1 MSPEQGAEGM
11 DFRSD
16 NVASAA
22 PEIVD
27 AMVEAARTSAT
38 PYGGD
43 PITKGLEPAF
53 SALFETPVR
62 VFPAVTGTAANA
74 LALAALTPPWG
85 VIYAARAAH
94 VENDECGAP
103 EFMTGGAKVTGIE
116 ERFGKIVPAA
126 LDAALAA
133 AGAGEVHWSQPA
145 CLSLTQPT
153 EMGQI
158 YTVDELA
165 ALTDIAR
172 RHDLAVHM
180 DGARFGNAV
189 AASGASPAALTW
201 RAGVDALSFGATK
214 NGAMAAEAIVLFD
227 PAHAADLAFRHK
239 RAGQLLSKMRFVSAQ
254 LSAYIADDLW
264 LRLAERANRQ
274 ANRLAAGLEAVPGA
288 ALAAPVQANEIF
300 VTLPARVID
309 GLAGAGILFY
319 RWPETDPATTT
330 IRLVT
335 RHDTADGDVD
345 ALIGTARSLA
355 AAAT

>member
-1 MSPEQGAEGM
+1 M

-27 AMVEAARTSAT
+27 AMVAAARVSAT

-43 PITKGLEPAF
+43 PVTEGLEPAF
-53 SALFETPVR
+53 SELFETEVR

-74 LALAALTPPWG
+74 LAVAALTPPWG
-85 VIYAARAAH
+85 VIYAAHAAH
-94 VENDECGAP
+94 VQNDECGAP

-116 ERFGKIVPAA
+116 ERFGKIRATA
-126 LDAALAA
+126 LEATLAA

-153 EMGQI
+153 EMGQV
-158 YTVDELA
+158 YTPDELSGLIA
-165 ALTDIAR
+165 IAR
-172 RHDLAVHM
+172 RHGLAVHM

-201 RAGVDALSFGATK
+201 QAGVDALSFGATK
-214 NGAMAAEAIVLFD
+214 NGALAAEAIVLFD
-227 PAHAADLAFRHK
+227 TGRAAELAFRHK

-254 LSAYIADDLW
+254 LAAYIADGLW
-264 LRLAERANRQ
+264 LRLAERANRE
-274 ANRLAAGLEAVPGA
+274 ACRLAQGLAAVPGA
-288 ALAAPVQANEIF
+288 SLAAPVEANEIF
-300 VTLPARVID
+300 VTLPRAVID
-309 GLAGAGILFY
+309 GLAAAGVLFY
-319 RWPETDPATTT
+319 PWPETDPATTT

-335 RHDTADGDVD
+335 RHDTDAGEVG
-345 ALIGTARSLA
+345 ALIDTAQRLA
-355 AAAT
+355 AGAATE

>member
-1 MSPEQGAEGM
+1 M

-27 AMVEAARTSAT
+27 AVVEAARVSAT

-43 PITKGLEPAF
+43 PITEGLEPAF
-53 SALFETPVR
+53 SDLFETEVR
-62 VFPAVTGTAANA
+62 VFPVVTGTAANA
-74 LALAALTPPWG
+74 LAVAALTPPWG
-85 VIYAARAAH
+85 VIYAAHAAH
-94 VENDECGAP
+94 VQNDECGAP

-153 EMGQI
+153 EMGQV
-158 YTVDELA
+158 YTPDELSG
-165 ALTDIAR
+165 LTAIAR
-172 RHDLAVHM
+172 RHGLAVHM

-189 AASGASPAALTW
+189 AASGESPATLTW

-227 PAHAADLAFRHK
+227 TGRAAELAFRHK

-254 LSAYIADDLW
+254 LAAYIADGLW
-264 LRLAERANRQ
+264 LRLAEKANLQ
-274 ANRLAAGLEAVPGA
+274 AQRLAAGLEAVPGA
-288 ALAAPVQANEIF
+288 TLAAPAAANEIF
-300 VTLPARVID
+300 VTLPAAVID
-309 GLAGAGILFY
+309 GLAQAGVLFY
-319 RWPETDPATTT
+319 RWPETDPEATT

-335 RHDTADGDVD
+335 RHDTDESEVD
-345 ALIGTARSLA
+345 ALIETAQRLA
-355 AAAT
+355 AGAARE

>member
-1 MSPEQGAEGM
+1 M

-27 AMVEAARTSAT
+27 AVVEASRSSAT

-43 PITKGLEPAF
+43 PWTEGLEPAF
-53 SALFETPVR
+53 SELFETPVK
-62 VFPAVTGTAANA
+62 VFPVVTGTAANA

-103 EFMTGGAKVTGIE
+103 EFMTGGAKVTGVE
-116 ERFGKIVPAA
+116 ERFGKIQPQALAAA
-126 LDAALAA
+126 LDAA
-133 AGAGEVHWSQPA
+133 GTGEVHWSQPA

-153 EMGQI
+153 EMGQV
-158 YTVDELA
+158 YTPDELSGLIA
-165 ALTDIAR
+165 IAR
-172 RHDLAVHM
+172 RHGLAVHM

-201 RAGVDALSFGATK
+201 QAGVDALSFGATK
-214 NGAMAAEAIVLFD
+214 NGALAAEAIVLFD
-227 PAHAADLAFRHK
+227 TGRAEELAFRHK

-254 LSAYIADDLW
+254 LAAYIADGLW
-264 LRLAERANRQ
+264 LRLAERANRE
-274 ANRLAAGLEAVPGA
+274 ACRLSQGLAAVPGA
-288 ALAAPVQANEIF
+288 SLAAPVEANEIF
-300 VTLPARVID
+300 VTLPRAVID
-309 GLAGAGILFY
+309 GLAAAGVLFY
-319 RWPETDPATTT
+319 PWPETDPATTT

-335 RHDTADGDVD
+335 RHDTDAGEVG
-345 ALIGTARSLA
+345 ALIDTAQRLA
-355 AAAT
+355 AGAATE

>member
-1 MSPEQGAEGM
+1 M

-27 AMVEAARTSAT
+27 AVVEAARTSAT

-43 PITKGLEPAF
+43 PWTEGLEPAF
-53 SALFETPVR
+53 SALFETPVL

-74 LALAALTPPWG
+74 LAVASLTPPWG

-103 EFMTGGAKVTGIE
+103 EFMTGGAKVTGVD
-116 ERFGKIVPAA
+116 ERFGKIEPAA
-126 LDAALAA
+126 LEAALAA

-153 EMGQI
+153 EMGQV
-158 YTVDELA
+158 YTPDELA
-165 ALTDIAR
+165 ALTGIAR
-172 RHDLAVHM
+172 RHGLAVHM
-180 DGARFGNAV
+180 DGARFANAV
-189 AASGASPAALTW
+189 AAGGASPAALTW

-214 NGAMAAEAIVLFD
+214 NGALAAEAIVLFD
-227 PAHAADLAFRHK
+227 PGQATDLAFRHK

-254 LSAYIADDLW
+254 LAAYIQNGLW
-264 LRLAERANRQ
+264 LRLAAQANRQ
-274 ANRLAAGLEAVPGA
+274 ARRLAQGLEAVPGA
-288 ALAAPVQANEIF
+288 TLAAPVQANEIF
-300 VTLPARVID
+300 VALPAAVID
-309 GLAGAGILFY
+309 GLAAAGVLFY
-319 RWPETDPATTT
+319 RWPETDPAATT

-335 RHDTADGDVD
+335 RHDTDEHEVD
-345 ALIGTARSLA
+345 ALIETRTCRLA
-355 AAAT
+355 AGAADG

>member
-1 MSPEQGAEGM
+1 M

-27 AMVEAARTSAT
+27 AVVEAARTSAT

-43 PITKGLEPAF
+43 PWTEGLEPAF
-53 SALFETPVR
+53 SALFETPVL

-85 VIYAARAAH
+85 VIYAARGAH

-103 EFMTGGAKVTGIE
+103 EFMTGGAKVTGVD
-116 ERFGKIVPAA
+116 ERFGKIRPTA
-126 LDAALAA
+126 LEATLAA

-153 EMGQI
+153 EMGQV
-158 YTVDELA
+158 YTPDELA
-165 ALTDIAR
+165 ALTGIAR
-172 RHDLAVHM
+172 RHGLAVHM

-189 AASGASPAALTW
+189 AAGGARPAALTW

-214 NGAMAAEAIVLFD
+214 NGALAAEAIVLFD
-227 PAHAADLAFRHK
+227 PGRAAQLAFRHK

-254 LSAYIADDLW
+254 LAAYVADDLW
-264 LRLAERANRQ
+264 LGLAQRANRQ
-274 ANRLAAGLEAVPGA
+274 AGRLAAGLQAVPGA
-288 ALAAPVQANEIF
+288 ALAAPVEANEVF
-300 VTLPARVID
+300 VTLPASVID
-309 GLAGAGILFY
+309 GLAAAGVLFY
-319 RWPETDPATTT
+319 RWPETDPAATT

-335 RHDTADGDVD
+335 RHDTDEHEVD
-345 ALIGTARSLA
+345 ALIETARSLA
-355 AAAT
+355 AGAV

>member
-1 MSPEQGAEGM
+1 M

-27 AMVEAARTSAT
+27 AVVEAARTSAT

-43 PITKGLEPAF
+43 AVTEGLEPAF
-53 SALFETPVR
+53 SALFETGVK
-62 VFPAVTGTAANA
+62 VFPVVTGTAANA

-116 ERFGKIVPAA
+116 ERCGRIVPAA
-126 LDAALAA
+126 LEAALAA

-153 EMGQI
+153 EMGQV
-158 YTVDELA
+158 YTPDELR
-165 ALTDIAR
+165 ALTGIAR
-172 RHDLAVHM
+172 RHGLAVHM

-189 AASGASPAALTW
+189 AASGASPAELTW

-214 NGAMAAEAIVLFD
+214 NGALAAEAIVLFD
-227 PAHAADLAFRHK
+227 TARAAGLAFRHK

-254 LSAYIADDLW
+254 LAAYVADGLW
-264 LRLAERANRQ
+264 LRLAARANTQ
-274 ANRLAAGLEAVPGA
+274 AHRLAAGLEAVPGA
-288 ALAAPVQANEIF
+288 ALAAPVEANEIF
-300 VTLPARVID
+300 VTLPRAVIE
-309 GLAGAGILFY
+309 GLARAGVLFY
-319 RWPETDPATTT
+319 LWPETDAEATT

-335 RHDTADGDVD
+335 RHDTDAGEVD
-345 ALIGTARSLA
+345 ALIETAQRLA
-355 AAAT
+355 AGARRS